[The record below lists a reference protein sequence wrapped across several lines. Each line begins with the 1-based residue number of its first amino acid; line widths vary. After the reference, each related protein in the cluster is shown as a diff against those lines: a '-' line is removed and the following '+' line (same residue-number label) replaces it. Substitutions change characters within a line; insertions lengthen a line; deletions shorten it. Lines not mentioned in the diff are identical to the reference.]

1 MGVFGD
7 RLRREREMRGVTLE
21 EISESTKI
29 SKRSLQAMEGEE
41 FDLLPGGIFNKGF
54 VRAYARF
61 LGIDEEQAVADF
73 LAVSNEQQAAE
84 DKFPL
89 ELNDNAQQASLNPK
103 RSLLPVILA
112 LLVLV
117 AVAGAWT
124 FWNKHKAQENAAESQ
139 STPASKTSDQPG
151 SAPMTLPPDNSNG
164 SGSPADQTTGSP
176 NSTAPDRQNSSAQ
189 SPTSNS
195 RNGSSAASKQT
206 SGERTSDERTSD
218 ERPVKPLAA
227 PPPIAT
233 ASIGKKNPSAGFSGA
248 NEQSSLDPANPAQAS
263 RAFTVSVKAT
273 EDSWISIV
281 ADGQQKMEGI
291 LNAEK
296 QQSVRA
302 GKELVLVTGNA
313 GGIEVSYNG
322 KPVASLGKKQQKRT
336 VTFTPQG
343 IKQ

>member
-29 SKRSLQAMEGEE
+29 SKRSLQAMEEE
-41 FDLLPGGIFNKGF
+41 DFDLLPGGIFNKGF

-73 LAVSNEQQAAE
+73 LAVSNEQQSQV

-89 ELNDNAQQASLNPK
+89 ELHDEVNRPPLNPK
-103 RSLLPVILA
+103 RSLLPVIVA

-124 FWNKHKAQENAAESQ
+124 FWTKHKARENAAESQ
-139 STPASKTSDQPG
+139 GSPASKSPDQLEP
-151 SAPMTLPPDNSNG
+151 APATLPSNSSNG
-164 SGSPADQTTGSP
+164 AGSPVNPITGNP
-176 NSTAPDRQNSSAQ
+176 NSTAPDQKNPSPDSTGSGSSSSAD
-189 SPTSNS
+189 
-195 RNGSSAASKQT
+195 SKQPA
-206 SGERTSDERTSD
+206 EKQPAE
-218 ERPVKPLAA
+218 A
-227 PPPIAT
+227 PGVQTMPGPPH
-233 ASIGKKNPSAGFSGA
+233 ASEPTGKKNPSAESSGV
-248 NEQSSLDPANPAQAS
+248 NDQSSSEPAPVS
-263 RAFTVSVKAT
+263 KEAFTVSVKAT

-281 ADGQQKMEGI
+281 ADGKSKMEGI

-296 QQSVRA
+296 QRSVKA
-302 GKELVLVTGNA
+302 GRELVLVTGNA

-322 KPVASLGKKQQKRT
+322 KLVAPLGKKQQKRT
-336 VTFTPQG
+336 VTFTPHG
-343 IKQ
+343 IQQ

>member
-29 SKRSLQAMEGEE
+29 SKRSLQAMEEE
-41 FDLLPGGIFNKGF
+41 DFDLLPGGIFNKGF

-89 ELNDNAQQASLNPK
+89 ELREDGKQPSLNPK

-124 FWNKHKAQENAAESQ
+124 FWSKHKAQENAAEPAGA
-139 STPASKTSDQPG
+139 PASKSDQPG
-151 SAPMTLPPDNSNG
+151 SAPVTSNG
-164 SGSPADQTTGSP
+164 TGSSANQTTENP
-176 NSTAPDRQNSSAQ
+176 NSTAPDQKNPLTEQPSEQSAERSVEPPAPQTPIATGKKNSSA
-189 SPTSNS
+189 
-195 RNGSSAASKQT
+195 
-206 SGERTSDERTSD
+206 
-218 ERPVKPLAA
+218 
-227 PPPIAT
+227 
-233 ASIGKKNPSAGFSGA
+233 GA
-248 NEQSSLDPANPAQAS
+248 NEQSSSNPAKVS
-263 RAFTVSVKAT
+263 REAFTVSVKAT

-281 ADGQQKMEGI
+281 ADGKQKMEGI
-291 LNAEK
+291 LIAEK
-296 QQSVRA
+296 QQSVKA

-322 KPVASLGKKQQKRT
+322 KLVAPLGKKQQKRT

-343 IKQ
+343 IQQ